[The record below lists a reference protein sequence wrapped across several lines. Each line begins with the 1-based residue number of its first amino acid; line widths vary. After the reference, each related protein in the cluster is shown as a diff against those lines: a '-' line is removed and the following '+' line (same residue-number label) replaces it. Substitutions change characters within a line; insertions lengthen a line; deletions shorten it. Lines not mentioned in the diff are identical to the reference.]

1 MSRRYLTDP
10 DHADVAE
17 EVEQML
23 AEQLP
28 GMTPA
33 PARAADLRLRMLQ
46 RVRAASVAVDGLSG
60 LRLSEGEW
68 RPLVRGVRVKT
79 LSSASGAVLL
89 DLDAGGQLPL
99 HRHDMDEECVVLRGE
114 VRMPDMR
121 VGTGDYHIARSGSR
135 HAIIRA
141 PHGALIYLRGAPIGD
156 TGRAL
161 TSIAS
166 ALIPRR
172 RVDLVTLRSDGG
184 EWQDLAPG
192 VARRVL
198 HRFADQESCM
208 LRFAPGA
215 SLPAGA
221 LPIDQESLIVE
232 GEVYYGRKVATLG
245 DYWIGSAGQPG
256 PEMAS
261 DDGAVVFV
269 RGARVG

>member
-1 MSRRYLTDP
+1 
-10 DHADVAE
+10 
-17 EVEQML
+17 ML

-28 GMTPA
+28 AMAPA

-46 RVRAASVAVDGLSG
+46 RVRAANVAVGGLSG
-60 LRLSEGEW
+60 LRLTEGEW

-79 LSSASGAVLL
+79 LSPGGEAVLL
-89 DLDAGGQLPL
+89 DLAAGAQLPV

-121 VGTGDYHIARSGSR
+121 LGKGDYHIARTGSR
-135 HAIIRA
+135 HATIQA

-156 TGRAL
+156 RRRAL
-161 TSIAS
+161 ASIVT
-166 ALIPRR
+166 ALVPRR
-172 RVDLVTLRSDGG
+172 RVDLVTLRADQDG
-184 EWQDLAPG
+184 WHDLAPG

-198 HRFADQESCM
+198 HESADHVSSM

-221 LPIDQESLIVE
+221 LPTDQESLIVE
-232 GEVYYGRKVATLG
+232 GEVYYGRRVATLG
-245 DYWIGSAGQPG
+245 DYWIGSAGRPG

-269 RGARVG
+269 RGARMA